1 VYGAKAGVGIMS
13 AVIKDREATLRPM
26 TAADIPSVMRVE
38 RAAYEFPWTENIF
51 RDCLQVG
58 YYCCVLED
66 DSGII
71 GHGVMSAAVGECH
84 LLNIC
89 IHPDHQRHGHG
100 ERLVDYLLNI
110 AYHAKAR
117 IAYLEVRMSNIAAK
131 SLYLKRG
138 FREVGVRKNYYPDPG
153 FGNREDALILVLEM
167 DRDNQDEKNISE
179 PRTL

>member
-1 VYGAKAGVGIMS
+1 MS
-13 AVIKDREATLRPM
+13 AVLKDMGATLRPM
-26 TAADIPSVMRVE
+26 TAADLPAVIRVE

-51 RDCLQVG
+51 RDCLKVG
-58 YYCCVLED
+58 YYCCVMEN

-89 IHPDHQRHGHG
+89 IHPDHQRQGHG
-100 ERLVDYLLNI
+100 ERLVDYLLNL

-117 IAYLEVRMSNIAAK
+117 IAFLEVRVSNIAAK

-167 DRDNQDEKNISE
+167 RSDEKSKPDEIKQPGN
-179 PRTL
+179 PVAR

>member
-1 VYGAKAGVGIMS
+1 MS
-13 AVIKDREATLRPM
+13 AVIKDMEATLRPM
-26 TAADIPSVMRVE
+26 TATDVPGVMRVE
-38 RAAYEFPWTENIF
+38 WAAYEFPWTENIF
-51 RDCLQVG
+51 RDCLKVG

-66 DSGII
+66 SSGII

-89 IHPDHQRHGHG
+89 IHPDHQRKGHG

-117 IAYLEVRMSNIAAK
+117 IAYLEVRVSNTAAR
-131 SLYLKRG
+131 SLYQKRG
-138 FREVGVRKNYYPDPG
+138 FREVGLRKNYYPDPG

-167 DRDNQDEKNISE
+167 NGDEKPDPSKIDPSSN
-179 PRTL
+179 PVVK

>member
-1 VYGAKAGVGIMS
+1 MS
-13 AVIKDREATLRPM
+13 AVIKDKEATLRPM
-26 TAADIPSVMRVE
+26 TAADIPGVMRVE
-38 RAAYEFPWTENIF
+38 RAAYEFPWSENIF

-66 DSGII
+66 DSGRII
-71 GHGVMSAAVGECH
+71 GHGIMSAAVGECH

-89 IHPDHQRHGHG
+89 IHPDHQRRGHG

-138 FREVGVRKNYYPDPG
+138 FREVGVRKDYYPDPG

-167 DRDNQDEKNISE
+167 ERDNQDEEKISE
-179 PRTL
+179 SRTL

>member
-1 VYGAKAGVGIMS
+1 M
-13 AVIKDREATLRPM
+13 EATLRPM
-26 TAADIPSVMRVE
+26 TAADIPGVMQAE
-38 RAAYEFPWTENIF
+38 RAAYEFPWSENIF

-89 IHPDHQRHGHG
+89 IHPDHQRQGHG
-100 ERLVDYLLNI
+100 ERLVNYLLNV
-110 AYHAKAR
+110 AYHARAR
-117 IAYLEVRMSNIAAK
+117 IAYLEVRVSNIAAK

-167 DRDNQDEKNISE
+167 RDEEKKE
-179 PRTL
+179 PSRINPSNNPAIR

>member
-1 VYGAKAGVGIMS
+1 MS
-13 AVIKDREATLRPM
+13 AVIKDLEAILRPM
-26 TAADIPSVMRVE
+26 NADDIPGVMRVE

-51 RDCLQVG
+51 RDCLKVG
-58 YYCCVLED
+58 YYCCVMED

-89 IHPDHQRHGHG
+89 IHPDHQRQGHG
-100 ERLVDYLLNI
+100 ERLVNYLLNV

-117 IAYLEVRMSNIAAK
+117 IAYLEVRVSNIAAK

-138 FREVGVRKNYYPDPG
+138 FREVGVRKHYYPDPG

-167 DRDNQDEKNISE
+167 RGDEKTESPSIRPSKNPIV
-179 PRTL
+179 R

>member
-1 VYGAKAGVGIMS
+1 MPGAKARDGTMS
-13 AVIKDREATLRPM
+13 AVIKDIEATLRPM
-26 TAADIPSVMRVE
+26 TADDIPGVMQVE
-38 RAAYEFPWTENIF
+38 RKAYEFPWTDNIF
-51 RDCLQVG
+51 RDCLKVG

-66 DSGII
+66 ASGII

-89 IHPDHQRHGHG
+89 IHPDHQRQGYG
-100 ERLVDYLLNI
+100 ERLVDYLLNV

-138 FREVGVRKNYYPDPG
+138 FREVGVRKNYYPGYGD
-153 FGNREDALILVLEM
+153 REDALILVLEM
-167 DRDNQDEKNISE
+167 ERGSSDKEKSSG
-179 PRTL
+179 R